1 MSFESTTEISLKIK
15 LNLTVFPFFLYMNFP
30 LTIILS
36 AKTPAAIFVNKLLF
50 WKRKEPGKK
59 ANDGQGEV
67 KPKERRKRGRGMGG
81 GEERGENSKL
91 LGSCSL
97 RFSPW

>member
-67 KPKERRKRGRGMGG
+67 KPREEEERKGNGRRGRERRKL
-81 GEERGENSKL
+81 KAPWIL
-91 LGSCSL
+91 LSEI
-97 RFSPW
+97 